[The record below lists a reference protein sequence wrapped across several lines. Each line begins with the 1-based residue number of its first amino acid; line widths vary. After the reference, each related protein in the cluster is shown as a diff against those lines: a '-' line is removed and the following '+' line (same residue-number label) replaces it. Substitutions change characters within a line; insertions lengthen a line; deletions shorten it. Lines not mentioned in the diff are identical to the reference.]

1 MGQNISNIIDS
12 FVDIDVLVIGGG
24 GAACRAAI
32 EAHDQGSSVLM
43 IVKGNFGNSGC
54 TLYVGTSAAVGPW
67 ASPEDSNDISLQ
79 DLLSYGGYLGN
90 RKLAKILIDETM
102 DRISELDRWG
112 IEFVRDNSG
121 NIIVNQSAEHTFP
134 RNFAFKPNPSSS
146 HEYGSAPGIAL
157 MDVLIEQVTSR
168 KINVADQVAL
178 IDLICVDGK
187 VLGAICLD
195 IQKNRLVVFRSKA
208 TVLATGT
215 YSQIFSPT
223 TVSAGETGDGQ
234 AAAFRAGT
242 ELIDMECSQF
252 VASTTSHV
260 IGARF
265 LNTKREAFVEKYNTS
280 FLSPMVAKES
290 QVYAIAKEIKNGGG
304 TERGTVYLDLRTPLQ
319 NESLAKSFLSH
330 FQQRMRFDPISAMN
344 KGLDPRFDIIETCP
358 AAHTTIGGIRIND
371 ECATNIT
378 GLYAA
383 GSVAGGIYGLA
394 RPEGYTSMITLV
406 FGRRAGLFAAEY
418 SNQSTLQKIDAKLLN
433 PYIEKTT
440 SIIDNENGA
449 SVNKIKSEIRNTLT
463 EFGWVIKDEE
473 GLSKGI
479 NQIRRIREKYP
490 SFDISNGR
498 DWLNALELG
507 NMLLAAE
514 LLLLGSLQRKESRG
528 AFFRDD
534 YPNLDNSNWMHNI
547 IYRQADSKPILTKHD
562 PNIN

>member
-1 MGQNISNIIDS
+1 MGQNLPNITDS

-32 EAHDQGSSVLM
+32 ESHDQGSSVLM

-112 IEFVRDNSG
+112 IGFVRDNSG

-157 MDVLIEQVTSR
+157 MDILIEQVTSR

-178 IDLICVDGK
+178 IDLICADGK

-260 IGARF
+260 TGARF
-265 LNTKREAFVEKYNTS
+265 LNTKGETFVER
-280 FLSPMVAKES
+280 E
-290 QVYAIAKEIKNGGG
+290 Q
-304 TERGTVYLDLRTPLQ
+304 RT
-319 NESLAKSFLSH
+319 KS
-330 FQQRMRFDPISAMN
+330 
-344 KGLDPRFDIIETCP
+344 GE
-358 AAHTTIGGIRIND
+358 
-371 ECATNIT
+371 
-378 GLYAA
+378 
-383 GSVAGGIYGLA
+383 
-394 RPEGYTSMITLV
+394 
-406 FGRRAGLFAAEY
+406 
-418 SNQSTLQKIDAKLLN
+418 
-433 PYIEKTT
+433 
-440 SIIDNENGA
+440 
-449 SVNKIKSEIRNTLT
+449 
-463 EFGWVIKDEE
+463 
-473 GLSKGI
+473 
-479 NQIRRIREKYP
+479 
-490 SFDISNGR
+490 
-498 DWLNALELG
+498 
-507 NMLLAAE
+507 
-514 LLLLGSLQRKESRG
+514 
-528 AFFRDD
+528 
-534 YPNLDNSNWMHNI
+534 
-547 IYRQADSKPILTKHD
+547 
-562 PNIN
+562 